1 MVSSWVID
9 WIGWLFERR
18 GTGRL
23 DGGAQV
29 CKAADGHS
37 DSCEGTMKG
46 GLNQL
51 YDSFHPPTRDSDA
64 AGGCQAEQVAT
75 AARSS
80 VGVAGLV
87 LDFACL
93 RTAEQKPC
101 GPAIIKAIAD
111 GGLQGVLT
119 KGTKDGLNM
128 QQVRVCVCPS
138 CAGSPLNTPFPR
150 RADVSCCALGHSTE
164 GTTGVLASPHLGS
177 LCSLG

>member
-1 MVSSWVID
+1 LKGD
-9 WIGWLFERR
+9 GEGGWRV
-18 GTGRL
+18 
-23 DGGAQV
+23 QV
-29 CKAADGHS
+29 CKTADEHS
-37 DSCEGTMKG
+37 DSCEGYLKG
-46 GLNQL
+46 GLRQL
-51 YDSFHPPTRDSDA
+51 YDGFHPPTRDSDA
-64 AGGCQAEQVAT
+64 TGGCQSEQVAT

-128 QQVRVCVCPS
+128 QQVCACVCVCV
-138 CAGSPLNTPFPR
+138 CVSPPR
-150 RADVSCCALGHSTE
+150 VCRAL
-164 GTTGVLASPHLGS
+164 L
-177 LCSLG
+177 